1 MLETLRRRRCEALGC
16 RPRGGGTAL
25 PDVQYSADQSVL
37 LTWSVLGLLVIA
49 TTVAVFL
56 IARGRQRRRDRGDNA
71 HNHRDIM
78 SATAFDDS
86 SGREVAQ
93 GGDPVPGSTAACSSV
108 VPAEGPD
115 SAALGGVLSAQQFT
129 ERVLNAAAPPE
140 RVAEVVARMLGDE
153 VRLGPILAG
162 PGEVASATAVGVRG
176 KVHVAT
182 TDDPNWQQ
190 KVTVPIDLSVRVE
203 VAGFVVRFRG
213 AVRVRTRLRLHV
225 EQPCVVAV
233 DIEEVGPPNIDT
245 AVEALGAAARLVG
258 CVENLDE
265 TITEH
270 VVIFVN
276 DLIRSPAVDKA
287 LHIDVVNLLARAW
300 DANLV
305 VNIDPPD

>member
-1 MLETLRRRRCEALGC
+1 M
-16 RPRGGGTAL
+16 
-25 PDVQYSADQSVL
+25 PDVQYSADQAVV
-37 LTWSVLGLLVIA
+37 LTWSAFGLLVIA

-56 IARGRQRRRDRGDNA
+56 IARSRQCRRDRGVNA
-71 HNHRDIM
+71 YSDRDIM
-78 SATAFDDS
+78 LRTAFDDD
-86 SGREVAQ
+86 SGPEVAQ
-93 GGDPVPGSTAACSSV
+93 GGDPVPGSTAGCSSV
-108 VPAEGPD
+108 APAEGPAT
-115 SAALGGVLSAQQFT
+115 AALGDVLSAEQFT

-140 RVAEVVARMLGDE
+140 RVAEVVARMVGDE

-233 DIEEVGPPNIDT
+233 DIEEVRPPNIDT
-245 AVEALGAAARLVG
+245 ALEALGAAARLVG

-265 TITEH
+265 TITEN

-276 DLIRSPAVDKA
+276 DLIRSPAVDEA

-300 DANLV
+300 DADLV
-305 VNIDPPD
+305 VNIQPAD